1 MKKHLIAAA
10 VAAAVAVPA
19 AAQVTVYG
27 RFDQSYNTVDTKTAT
42 SSKATTTGLDGG
54 IGGSRLGF
62 RAAEDLGGG
71 LKAAVVYEFGVDAG
85 ENSGVTATRLG
96 YAEVAGAFGTVRMG
110 RQVSPGK
117 SVADGFNALGNNT
130 NFTPGDVNNSITG
143 IDNRV
148 SNAITYMTPNMSGF
162 SAQIQYADSNTK
174 TTTETS
180 ARLFNGPAGATGA
193 QGSASDGA
201 AGNGAFRTT
210 VQGKIE
216 GFGIAYSAGPLAF
229 AVATHDQTVANAG
242 AITKDNRVAAAATYT
257 LGSTKLHLENSTRK
271 SKTAAGATDIDR
283 DVTTIGVTQ
292 PFGATTITAQ
302 LFDGDRK
309 LGTTDTTAADYD
321 GFKIRATYALSKRT
335 GVYAQMGETN
345 TKPTNGTQKT
355 TVEGYGLGLYHTF

>member
-1 MKKHLIAAA
+1 MKKHIIAAA

-85 ENSGVTATRLG
+85 ENTGVGATRLG
-96 YAEVAGAFGTVRMG
+96 FAEVSGGFGTVRMG
-110 RQVSPGK
+110 RQVSPAK
-117 SVADGFNALGNNT
+117 VVADTYNALGNNT
-130 NFTPGDVNNSITG
+130 NFAPGDVNNSITG

-162 SAQIQYADSNTK
+162 SAQIQYADGNTK
-174 TTTETS
+174 GTTETS
-180 ARLFNGPAGATGA
+180 TTLLNGTAAADGVTTGPW
-193 QGSASDGA
+193 
-201 AGNGAFRTT
+201 RTT
-210 VQGKIE
+210 QQGKIE
-216 GFGIAYSAGPLAF
+216 GLGINYVAGPLAF
-229 AVATHDQTVANAG
+229 GVATHKQTISSPTATI
-242 AITKDNRVAAAATYT
+242 AIHKDDRVAVAATYS
-257 LGSTKLHLENSTRK
+257 LGSTKLHLENSSRK
-271 SKTAAGATDIDR
+271 AKLTTGATDIDR
-283 DVTTIGVTQ
+283 EVTTIGITQ

-321 GFKIRATYALSKRT
+321 GYKIRATYALSKRT
-335 GVYAQMGETN
+335 GVYANMGETN